1 MDENIGIILIAAAFG
16 LGLIIWLLKAQNDE
30 QSKLDADMDRHR
42 LTNASNKV
50 IQNPQINPV
59 QNNKLSTGSSDKD
72 KKAEIKKAK
81 EKERA
86 KKRREN
92 ALAAKKAADEKKKR
106 QDEEKYAAWD
116 ELKYTNLKEG
126 FDKHKSILLNNMSNA
141 VVINEYGHVEEDNR
155 LEEWNRF
162 LTSLG
167 FPMGSRAI
175 KPTKDLFKPLDK
187 LYARKPKNYSKF
199 KDPNYKFKSKLTWE
213 LEANFAKE
221 LLKELD
227 AYKAASKNTGFD
239 PDSYPVN
246 GHEFENWVSEQ
257 LQSFGWIT
265 KVTTGSGDQ
274 GVDIIASIDE
284 QTVGIQCKRFKKP
297 VGNKAVQEIAAGA
310 KHYGLTNSM
319 VISTGGYTKSARE
332 LATSTG
338 VLLVSHRDIPT
349 LSKLIVS

>member
-1 MDENIGIILIAAAFG
+1 MDEAIGIILVAGVFG
-16 LGLIIWLLKAQNDE
+16 LGLIIWLLKAQKDE
-30 QSKLDADMDRHR
+30 QTKFEANLSNDTLPNANKKAIQDHQ
-42 LTNASNKV
+42 LTPK
-50 IQNPQINPV
+50 QT
-59 QNNKLSTGSSDKD
+59 NKLSNGNTDKNI
-72 KKAEIKKAK
+72 KAEVKKAK

-106 QDEEKYAAWD
+106 QDEEKFAAWD
-116 ELKYTNLKEG
+116 ELKNTKLKEG
-126 FDKHKSILLNNMSNA
+126 IEKHKSILLNNMSNA

-155 LEEWNRF
+155 LEEWYRF

-175 KPTKDLFKPLDK
+175 KQTKDVFKPLDK

-199 KDPNYKFKSKLTWE
+199 TDPNYKFKGKLTWE
-213 LEANFAKE
+213 LEATYAKQ

-227 AYKAASKNTGFD
+227 TYKAASKNTGFD
-239 PDSYPVN
+239 PDNYPEN
-246 GHEFENWVSEQ
+246 GHDFENWVSEK
-257 LQSFGWIT
+257 LQSFGWTT

-274 GVDIIASIDE
+274 GVDIIASING

-319 VISTGGYTKSARE
+319 VISTGGYTKGAKE

-338 VLLVSHRDIPT
+338 VLLVSHRDIPN